1 MVLTSVANNQRG
13 RSTRGRGARRPRRQG
28 EDSVGKYFGDA
39 WSLAKRTAV
48 GLNEIRKLI
57 NVEHKYIDTNVI
69 NSTSSTTGVVTYLNG
84 IGQGDGISDRDGD
97 SIRILKFQLAGC
109 VFRNNASTANE
120 TVRVLVVRDLQ
131 NQGAIIAGTDVLE
144 TMGTSVAPYQF
155 IDMLN
160 GHFYNNRFTI
170 VYDELFAINANDQN
184 APFRFETS
192 HPCHIAYRGTTN
204 TVASAGAGAY
214 FLVAISNTSSNT
226 PYVDFSSRIIY
237 TDN

>member
-1 MVLTSVANNQRG
+1 MVLKSVANNQRG
-13 RSTRGRGARRPRRQG
+13 RSTRGRGARRPRRRG
-28 EDSVGKYFGDA
+28 GDSVGKYFGDA

-57 NVEHKYIDTNVI
+57 NVEHKYVDTNT
-69 NSTSSTTGVVTYLNG
+69 NSTTSVNGVVTYLNG

-97 SIRILKFQLAGC
+97 SIRVLKFQLAGC
-109 VFRNNASTANE
+109 VFRNNAATANE
-120 TVRVLVVRDLQ
+120 TVRVVVVRDLQ

-144 TMGTSVAPYQF
+144 TLGTSLAPYQF
-155 IDMLN
+155 VDMLN

-170 VYDELFAINANDQN
+170 VYDELFAINANDST

-192 HPCHIAYRGTTN
+192 HPCHIAFRGTSN
-204 TVASAGAGAY
+204 AVASAGAGAY
-214 FLVAISNTSSNT
+214 FLIAISNTGSNT
-226 PYVDFSSRIIY
+226 PFVDFSSRIIY

>member
-1 MVLTSVANNQRG
+1 MVLKSVANNQRG

-28 EDSVGKYFGDA
+28 GDSVGKYFGDA

-57 NVEHKYIDTNVI
+57 NVEHKYVDTNT
-69 NSTSSTTGVVTYLNG
+69 NSTTSVTGVVTYLNG
-84 IGQGDGISDRDGD
+84 IAQGDGISDRDGD
-97 SIRILKFQLAGC
+97 SIRVLKFQIAGC
-109 VFRNNASTANE
+109 VFRNHSSSANE

-131 NQGAIIAGTDVLE
+131 NQGAIIVGTDVLE
-144 TMGTSVAPYQF
+144 TLGTSTAPYQF
-155 IDMLN
+155 VDMLN
-160 GHFYNNRFTI
+160 GQFYNNRFTI

-192 HPCHIAYRGTTN
+192 HPCHIAFRGTTG

-214 FLVAISNTSSNT
+214 FLVAISNTGSDT
-226 PYVDFSSRIIY
+226 PFVDFSSRIIY

>member
-1 MVLTSVANNQRG
+1 MVLKSVANNQRG

-28 EDSVGKYFGDA
+28 GDSVGKYFGDA

-57 NVEHKYIDTNVI
+57 NVEHKYVDTNT
-69 NSTSSTTGVVTYLNG
+69 NSTTSVTGVVTYLNG
-84 IGQGDGISDRDGD
+84 ISQGDGISDRDGD
-97 SIRILKFQLAGC
+97 SIRVLKFQLAGC
-109 VFRNNASTANE
+109 VFRNTAATANE

-131 NQGAIIAGTDVLE
+131 NQGAIILGTDVLE
-144 TMGTSVAPYQF
+144 TLGTSLAPYQF
-155 IDMLN
+155 ADMLN

-170 VYDELFAINANDQN
+170 VYDELFAINANDST

-192 HPCHIAYRGTTN
+192 HPCHIAFRGTSN
-204 TVASAGAGAY
+204 AVASAGAGAY
-214 FLVAISNTSSNT
+214 FLIAISNTGSNT
-226 PYVDFSSRIIY
+226 PFVDFSSRIIY